1 MAMSKFKQTIY
12 KTIRKNKD
20 DFTALLTGSYP
31 SFIYRNTPE
40 FDKTIIPVFTFHC
53 MEPEYFEK
61 QLQFLAL
68 NNYCTLTAN
77 ELEECISGTRI
88 AGDKSIALTFDDC
101 RGSLWATASPLM
113 QKYGFNGIAF
123 IIAGVVEEG
132 DSLGP
137 TMHDVWKGDCSMEK
151 IKLRDKE
158 NPLCNWKEIKAMSDM
173 GVFEFHSH
181 SMLHNSIFVSNEI
194 IDFINPGLYPS
205 FLYSDFNPI
214 FTLGDGEATEW
225 SIGESCL
232 GQPVYKYEASY
243 ASKTRFIPNPELG
256 SACHDHIQ
264 KIGASVFFRH
274 YDWNKELTNIVTKK
288 IKEGKVEGYFQTIE
302 ERFEELC
309 NDLSQSKSV
318 IEKKLNKPVNH
329 LCFPWFKGS
338 AFAVKVAKHCGFTSC
353 HWGFIEG
360 CTINHTGDNPYYI
373 KRMNDEY
380 IFSLPGSGRKPLIS
394 LLLDKAGRIIS
405 NRLNA

>member
-1 MAMSKFKQTIY
+1 MAMSKLKQTIY

-31 SFIYRNTPE
+31 SFIYRNTHE
-40 FDKTIIPVFTFHC
+40 LDKTIIPVFTFHC
-53 MEPEYFEK
+53 MEPKYFEK

-88 AGDKSIALTFDDC
+88 ASDKSIALTFDDC

-137 TMHDVWKGDCSMEK
+137 TLHDVWKGDCSMEK
-151 IKLRDKE
+151 IKLRDRE
-158 NPLCNWKEIKAMSDM
+158 NPLCNWKEIKSMSDM

-225 SIGESCL
+225 SIGENCL
-232 GQPVYKYEASY
+232 GQPVYKHEASY

-256 SACHDHIQ
+256 NACHDHIQ
-264 KIGASVFFRH
+264 KIGAGVFFRR

-288 IKEGKVEGYFQTIE
+288 IKEGEVGSSTMPHKVNPIDFENAEGNLGIANA
-302 ERFEELC
+302 L
-309 NDLSQSKSV
+309 L
-318 IEKKLNKPVNH
+318 NH
-329 LCFPWFKGS
+329 LSLKLPISRWQRDLTDSTVLRNLGVGFSHSLIAAKTIHTNDTRKIKNNHFPGI
-338 AFAVKVAKHCGFTSC
+338 CC
-353 HWGFIEG
+353 
-360 CTINHTGDNPYYI
+360 
-373 KRMNDEY
+373 
-380 IFSLPGSGRKPLIS
+380 
-394 LLLDKAGRIIS
+394 
-405 NRLNA
+405 

>member
-1 MAMSKFKQTIY
+1 MAISKLKQTIY

-53 MEPEYFEK
+53 MEPKYFEK

-88 AGDKSIALTFDDC
+88 ASDKSIALTFDDC
-101 RGSLWATASPLM
+101 WGSLWATASPLM

-137 TMHDVWKGDCSMEK
+137 TLHDVWKGDCSMEK
-151 IKLRDKE
+151 IKLRDRE

-181 SMLHNSIFVSNEI
+181 SMLHNSVFVSNKI

-214 FTLGDGEATEW
+214 FKLNDGEATEW
-225 SIGESCL
+225 SIGEYCL
-232 GQPVYKYEASY
+232 GQPVYKHEASY
-243 ASKTRFIPNPELG
+243 ASKTRFIPNPRLG
-256 SACHDHIQ
+256 KACLEYIQ
-264 KIGASVFFRH
+264 KIGIKTFFERS
-274 YDWNKELTNIVTKK
+274 DWSSDLISIVNQKTEAGES
-288 IKEGKVEGYFQTIE
+288 EGDFQTEE

-309 NDLSQSKSV
+309 KDLYESKIT
-318 IEKKLNKPVNH
+318 IEKKLKKPVKQ

-338 AFAVKVAKHCGFTSC
+338 DFAVKAAEHCGFTSC
-353 HWGFIEG
+353 YWGFIEG
-360 CTINHTGDNPYYI
+360 SAINQPGGSPFYI
-373 KRMNDEY
+373 KRMNEEY
-380 IFSLPGSGRKPLIS
+380 LFSLPGIERKPLIK
-394 LLLDKAGRIIS
+394 LLLNKFIKILWY
-405 NRLNA
+405 RLKT